1 MTNAPPN
8 ITLDTE
14 SQRRARAFLAYT
26 QQGPEHLD
34 GLVHDALLTGLLS
47 TGTEPQIREAVLEHD
62 TLTLDG
68 AEVALQ
74 LHPRAEGDP
83 RPRAELRALGIA
95 AALGI
100 TSERLPVVY
109 LAAVRVGFRMLTR
122 YTPGVSSQ

>member
-1 MTNAPPN
+1 MTNAPP
-8 ITLDTE
+8 IIALDTE
-14 SQRRARAFLAYT
+14 SQRRAGAFLAYT

-47 TGTEPQIREAVLEHD
+47 TGTEPLIREAVLEHD

-74 LHPRAEGDP
+74 LHPRAE
-83 RPRAELRALGIA
+83 LRARGNA
-95 AALGI
+95 EALGI

-122 YTPGVSSQ
+122 YTPGASSQ